1 MIIEEKHDNEKIII
15 LVIYSFFG
23 CFGALLGPLDGPLG
37 ASVIYVFKFH
47 TLLLNI
53 FQTRPIPSFYINPKR
68 KYKKNKV
75 KKHEFGPFLVV
86 ARTP

>member
-47 TLLLNI
+47 ILLLNI
-53 FQTRPIPSFYINPKR
+53 FQTRPIQKFFINPLR
-68 KYKKNKV
+68 KYKRNNV
-75 KKHEFGPFLVV
+75 KSQKYGI
-86 ARTP
+86 